1 VYQTE
6 EIAMLKKLV
15 LAAAVVVSLGAQAQT
30 PETPRN
36 GGTIR
41 FTAPYG
47 ASFGGMD
54 IHATNLAQDE
64 IWARALH
71 RALYKWDSN
80 LNKPVLELAKSVSV
94 SADGLVY
101 TYKLRDDAFFHHGR
115 KMTADDVIWSFNR
128 IVEPGK
134 SYPGARFVRAIKG
147 AVEVEKGEAKTISGL
162 RKIDDFTIEMTL
174 TQRIDPAY
182 SFNLAVTAIYPA
194 DEAVKESFARKPI
207 GLGPYKFVE
216 YVPGSRIVLERF
228 DKFYAKGK
236 PHADKLVIYIMGDA
250 AARDVAFRNKE
261 VDVSVLG
268 PAQYVAYRADPNLS
282 KGILEVTENYTRYM
296 GMNSSFKPFTDK
308 RVRQAINH
316 AIDSDLIIKKMVYDK
331 AYRASGWLPTT
342 SSAFDK
348 NLKPYTYDTVLAKK
362 LLTEAGYPN
371 GFEFELTASNNE
383 SWGSPIAEAFIPML
397 AKVGIKAKIVP
408 VDGTVLGERVRKGD
422 YQAYLWSN
430 GSGPDALAA
439 LKCFH
444 SATPRSACNYTEFK
458 NAAIDKVLDEADRMG
473 PTNAKRDDVLKQ
485 ANAMIYEEAPFWFF
499 NYNKAVLAHQPW
511 IKGLQRNANEM
522 AWQNYED
529 IWVDASSP
537 AAK

>member
-1 VYQTE
+1 
-6 EIAMLKKLV
+6 MWKKLV
-15 LAAAVVVSLGAQAQT
+15 LAAAIVFAHGVQAQT
-30 PETPRN
+30 PETPRK

-64 IWARALH
+64 IWARAIH
-71 RALYKWDSN
+71 RALYKWDST

-94 SADGLVY
+94 SPNGLVY
-101 TYKLRDDAFFHHGR
+101 TYQLRDDAYFHHGR
-115 KMTADDVIWSFNR
+115 RMTADDVIWSFNR

-162 RKIDDFTIEMTL
+162 RKINEFTIEMTL
-174 TQRIDPAY
+174 AQRIDPAY
-182 SFNLAVTAIYPA
+182 NFNLAVTAIYPA

-207 GLGPYKFVE
+207 GLGPFKFAE
-216 YVPGSRIVLERF
+216 YVPGSRIVMERF
-228 DKFYAKGK
+228 DKFYVKGK
-236 PHADKLVIYIMGDA
+236 PHADKLVIYVMGDA

-268 PAQYVAYRADPNLS
+268 PAQYVAYRGDANLS
-282 KGILEVTENYTRYM
+282 KSILEVTENYTRYM
-296 GMNSSFKPFTDK
+296 GMNSSFKPFADK
-308 RVRQAINH
+308 RVRQAVNH
-316 AIDSDLIIKKMVYDK
+316 AIDADLIIKKMVYDK

-348 NLKPYTYDTVLAKK
+348 NLKPYAYDLALARK

-371 GFEFELTASNNE
+371 GFEFEITASSNE

-397 AKVGIKAKIVP
+397 AKAGIKAKIVP

-430 GSGPDALAA
+430 GSGPDPLAA

-458 NAAIDKVLDEADRMG
+458 SPAVDKILDDADRMG
-473 PTNAKRDDVLKQ
+473 PGNPKRDEVLKQ
-485 ANAMIYEEAPFWFF
+485 ANALVYEEAPYWFF